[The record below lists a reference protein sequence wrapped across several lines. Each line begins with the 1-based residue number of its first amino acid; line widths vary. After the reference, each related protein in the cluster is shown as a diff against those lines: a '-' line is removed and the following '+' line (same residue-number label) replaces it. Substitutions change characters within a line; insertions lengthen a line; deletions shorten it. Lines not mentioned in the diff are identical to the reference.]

1 MNKVLSFLG
10 LACRAGAVVSGEY
23 ATEKAVKDG
32 KAKLCVV
39 ASDASDNTRKL
50 FHDKCSYYEVPIIE
64 LGTKD
69 ELGRAI
75 GKEYRAS
82 AAVTDKSFAEGL
94 IKKYEELKKSE

>member
-23 ATEKAVKDG
+23 ATEKAVKSG
-32 KAKLCVV
+32 KAKLCIV
-39 ASDASDNTRKL
+39 ATDASDNTRKL
-50 FHDKCSYYEVPIIE
+50 FNDKCSYYEVPIIE

-69 ELGRAI
+69 ELGKAI
-75 GKEYRAS
+75 GKDYRAS
-82 AAVTDKSFAEGL
+82 AAVTDSSFAEGL

>member
-23 ATEKAVKDG
+23 ATEKAVKSG
-32 KAKLCVV
+32 KAKLCIV

-50 FHDKCSYYEVPIIE
+50 FNDKCSYYEVPIIE

-69 ELGRAI
+69 ELGKAI
-75 GKEYRAS
+75 GKDYRAS
-82 AAVTDKSFAEGL
+82 AAVTDSSFAEGL

>member
-1 MNKVLSFLG
+1 VNKVLSFLG

-23 ATEKAVKDG
+23 ATEKAVKSG
-32 KAKLCVV
+32 KAKLCIV

-50 FHDKCSYYEVPIIE
+50 FNDKCSYYEVPIIE

-69 ELGRAI
+69 ELGKAI
-75 GKEYRAS
+75 GKDYRAS
-82 AAVTDKSFAEGL
+82 AAVTDSSFAEGL